1 MVSGDKIVPFF
12 ETNLYR
18 FGNDN
23 RNLSLSLPAPSDYT
37 SLTTSVIFPAGIT
50 EMTVVILIS
59 QDTILEE
66 LESFLIEMTP
76 LTSGVT
82 VHDSI
87 ATVFIEDNDGEYIG
101 CSA

>member
-1 MVSGDKIVPFF
+1 
-12 ETNLYR
+12 
-18 FGNDN
+18 
-23 RNLSLSLPAPSDYT
+23 
-37 SLTTSVIFPAGIT
+37 
-50 EMTVVILIS
+50 MTVMILIS
-59 QDTILEE
+59 QDTVLEE

-87 ATVFIEDNDGEYIG
+87 ATVFIEDDDGEYIG